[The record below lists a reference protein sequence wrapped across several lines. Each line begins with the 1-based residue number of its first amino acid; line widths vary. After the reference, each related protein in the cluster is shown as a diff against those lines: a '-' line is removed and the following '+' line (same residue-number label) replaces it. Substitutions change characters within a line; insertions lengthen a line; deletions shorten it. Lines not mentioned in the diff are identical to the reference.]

1 MKLLAPLILVLL
13 GAFQRC
19 NDDALHLPDG
29 QLILKVDETY
39 KAGEMELQLSGIN
52 DSRCPEG
59 VNCVWAGAA
68 VTTLAL
74 KAPSFQDTLKLCLGD
89 CRQLGLP
96 FRERHSDTL
105 SVNGRRYELSLL
117 EVLPYPGAGKEGED
131 KTARYS
137 LRKLPE

>member
-1 MKLLAPLILVLL
+1 MKLPALLILLLL

-19 NDDALHLPDG
+19 NDDAVHLPDG
-29 QLILKVDETY
+29 QLMLKVNEAY
-39 KAGEMELQLSGIN
+39 KTGEVELLLTGIN

-74 KAPSFQDTLKLCLGD
+74 KAPALQDTLQLCLGD
-89 CRQLGLP
+89 CRQLRLP
-96 FRERHSDTL
+96 FQEKHSDTL
-105 SVNGRRYELSLL
+105 SLNGRRYELTLL

-131 KTARYS
+131 KAAQYS
-137 LRKLPE
+137 FRKLPE